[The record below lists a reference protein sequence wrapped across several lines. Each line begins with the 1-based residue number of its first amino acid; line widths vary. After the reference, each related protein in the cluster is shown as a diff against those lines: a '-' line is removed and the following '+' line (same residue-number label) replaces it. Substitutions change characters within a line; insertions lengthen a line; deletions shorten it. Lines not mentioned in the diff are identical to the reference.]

1 MRPGIALAAG
11 CVVLLLALGL
21 ALAEAAPRQAGS
33 NYVPEF
39 GPVKEFTGSDR
50 HCQEEGLVP
59 ADAAAL
65 RLRVGTYGRPT
76 PRIRATMS
84 TLDGRRVSAGTLPG
98 GRPEGIVVVPLRPS
112 TKDSSGGIVACIET
126 GPGGRTVFYGA
137 GGRIRLEWLRAGEES
152 WFALLPT
159 VAHRFGLGKGIA
171 IGSWL
176 LVLAGVVLVGACATA
191 LMCAARELTR

>member
-1 MRPGIALAAG
+1 MRRRIAASSSTASTRRRPAG
-11 CVVLLLALGL
+11 RGGC
-21 ALAEAAPRQAGS
+21 EA
-33 NYVPEF
+33 
-39 GPVKEFTGSDR
+39 
-50 HCQEEGLVP
+50 
-59 ADAAAL
+59 
-65 RLRVGTYGRPT
+65 
-76 PRIRATMS
+76 
-84 TLDGRRVSAGTLPG
+84 
-98 GRPEGIVVVPLRPS
+98 
-112 TKDSSGGIVACIET
+112 SGGIVACIET

-152 WFALLPT
+152 WFARLPT